1 MMHRRSLLG
10 LIGLGTAA
18 ALVPAAPAIAQ
29 PAPTPAIAQPD
40 DAVKRTL
47 YRAMTAD
54 VELTGGLRYRAP
66 VELKYV
72 ESGELVMWF
81 RGVHTGTIRHI
92 TFLRGKT
99 ELLTVSGADMDSPHT
114 VAGTMVRV
122 TVGPLAS

>member
-1 MMHRRSLLG
+1 MMHRRSLLA
-10 LIGLGTAA
+10 LIGLGTVAA
-18 ALVPAAPAIAQ
+18 VVP
-29 PAPTPAIAQPD
+29 PAPSIAQPD
-40 DAVKRTL
+40 DVVKRTL

-114 VAGTMVRV
+114 VAGSMVRV